1 MFIDPFDQED
11 LKSSINKNI
20 KRIEEI
26 SKERDAVEVNTESWF
41 EAWNLIK
48 VTAEL
53 IEKLGE
59 ESRQIECKME
69 N

>member
-26 SKERDAVEVNTESWF
+26 SKERDAVEMNSESWF

>member
-11 LKSSINKNI
+11 LKFSINKNI

-26 SKERDAVEVNTESWF
+26 SKERDAVEMNSESWF